1 MTIARFS
8 DIEEVIER
16 ANATPYGLAAGVFT
30 QNTEVTIY
38 LRLSSHAL
46 AYCLDAD
53 GALACRSAM
62 HWFVAFAPA

>member
-30 QNTEVTIY
+30 QNTEVTIS
-38 LRLSSHAL
+38 LKLSSQAL
-46 AYCLDAD
+46 A
-53 GALACRSAM
+53 
-62 HWFVAFAPA
+62 